1 MGQINVATKQQCR
14 DNRRGAIMGVMA
26 LIFPVLVMLAAFA
39 INSAHMQLTRTQLMV
54 ATEAAARAGGRAF
67 SETQSV
73 DSGIQAAA
81 ATAAMNVV
89 NGEPLALKTGDNDGE
104 IIFGIGVQPGD
115 VLARY
120 EFQPLS
126 TAAVRGGLTASA
138 FKVIGNR
145 TNNSLNNPVPV
156 ILPGLLGINEF
167 EVSWPSV
174 AMQVD
179 RDISLV
185 LDRSGSMDD
194 LELPWEPG
202 QDPFSN
208 SAINWAVD
216 QGMVNRSRNGNSGS
230 YRYYYADGYDSVSYQ
245 QAVYEDYYENGM
257 APRNAWQ
264 DLVVAVD
271 AFLDILDET
280 PQEEQVSLASY
291 STAAS
296 LDNLLEKDL
305 NRIRRVVHRLNT
317 GGRTA
322 IGQGMNQGIR
332 ALADA
337 RARPYAAKTMVVMT
351 DGMENEAPWAG
362 PIAQRLIAEIPMVIH
377 TVTFGPNADTRAM
390 RNVATVGGGKHY
402 HAATGADLVR
412 IFQEIANNL
421 PTILTQ

>member
-1 MGQINVATKQQCR
+1 MRRINVAAKRRGRC
-14 DNRRGAIMGVMA
+14 NRRGAIMGLMA

-54 ATEAAARAGGRAF
+54 ATDAAARAGGRAF

-81 ATAAMNVV
+81 ATAAMNLV
-89 NGEPLALKTGDNDGE
+89 NGEPLVLKTGDNDGE
-104 IIFGIGVQPGD
+104 IVFGVGVQQGGAN
-115 VLARY
+115 ARY
-120 EFQPLS
+120 GFQPLS
-126 TAAVRGGLTASA
+126 TAAVRGGVTASA
-138 FKVIGNR
+138 LKVIGNR
-145 TNNSLNNPVPV
+145 TDGSLNNPVPV
-156 ILPGLLGINEF
+156 ILPGLLGVNEF
-167 EVSWPSV
+167 QVSWPAV

-194 LELPWEPG
+194 LEIPWQEG
-202 QDPFSN
+202 QNPFS
-208 SAINWAVD
+208 SEAINWAVD
-216 QGMVNRSRNGNSGS
+216 QGMVNRYWNGNSGR
-230 YRYYYADGYDSVSYQ
+230 YRYYYADGYDSVTYQ
-245 QAVYEDYYENGM
+245 QAVYENFYQNGV

-264 DLVVAVD
+264 DLVVAVE
-271 AFLDILDET
+271 AFLDILDDT

-291 STAAS
+291 STSAS

-305 NRIRRVVHRLNT
+305 NRIRRVVNRLGT

-322 IGQGMNQGIR
+322 IGQGMDQGIR

-362 PIAQRLIAEIPMVIH
+362 PAARRLITEIPMVIH
-377 TVTFGPNADTRAM
+377 TVTFGPNADIRAM
-390 RNVATVGGGKHY
+390 QNVAAIGGGKHY

-421 PTILTQ
+421 PTILTE

>member
-1 MGQINVATKQQCR
+1 MRRVNVATKRQGRCH
-14 DNRRGAIMGVMA
+14 RRGAIMGLMA

-54 ATEAAARAGGRAF
+54 ATDAATRAGGRAF

-89 NGEPLALKTGDNDGE
+89 NGEPLILKTGDSDGE
-104 IIFGIGVQPGD
+104 IIFGVGTQEGGV
-115 VLARY
+115 ASRY
-120 EFQPLS
+120 GFSPLS
-126 TAAVRGGLTASA
+126 TAAVRGGVTASA

-145 TNNSLNNPVPV
+145 TNGSLNSPVPL
-156 ILPGLLGINEF
+156 ILPGLLGVKEF

-194 LELPWEPG
+194 LTINWQQG
-202 QDPFSN
+202 QDPFSS
-208 SAINWAVD
+208 SAINWAVNEGIVD
-216 QGMVNRSRNGNSGS
+216 RYWDRRNRRYN
-230 YRYYYADGYDSVSYQ
+230 YYYADGYDSVTYQ
-245 QAVYEDYYENGM
+245 QAVYEDYYENGV

-271 AFLDILDET
+271 AFLDILDAT

-291 STAAS
+291 STTAT
-296 LDNLLEKDL
+296 LDTLLEKDL
-305 NRIRRVVHRLNT
+305 SYIRQVVDGLDT

-322 IGQGMNQGIR
+322 IGQGMDEGIR
-332 ALADA
+332 ALVDS

-351 DGMENEAPWAG
+351 DGMENEAPWAA
-362 PIAQRLIAEIPMVIH
+362 PVAQGLISETPMVIH
-377 TVTFGPNADTRAM
+377 TVTFGPNADIQAM
-390 RNVATVGGGKHY
+390 RNVAAIGGGKHY

-421 PTILTQ
+421 PTILTE